1 MSKLSTQQLRDVSE
15 GIIQKVDTS
24 IVPLNSVAMAVN
36 LVFDDVLGRAVL
48 RKDRQQIGDQI
59 IDGKNCLGLFQHV
72 TTAGVKVPVA
82 VFNDSG
88 DGTAVLSKYTS
99 NAWSSA
105 KTGLT
110 AGAKM
115 RFDTLL
121 DTTVAVNGTDAISS
135 ADGESWVTTGGNLD
149 VGNMPKGTMVR
160 EWQDKVFT
168 AGVSANPDRLYFS
181 STPTAGVVSW
191 TVGNGYIDI
200 EPEDGAGG
208 ITALNKVPGYFL
220 IFKERS
226 LKRWDGSST
235 YPESL
240 VTIGTPSQEA
250 VIQTKQSCFY
260 YNKRG
265 IYETTGGYPRKIS
278 RRIQEVIEAIPASY
292 YSSVSGWGD
301 GERLFFS
308 IGDITWRDI
317 NLTNVV
323 IMYNIDSQNWAV
335 LSFPTE
341 FKRWNN
347 FIDANGDEIIMSGD
361 DDGNVWKVFNVD
373 AQSDIDWMIQYQ
385 VQEFGSRGR
394 TKKIAKIVP
403 FTENVRNGRVSIR
416 ANKKG
421 EFQPFG
427 KNPTINSEVQEI
439 IGDVSGRYFE
449 IRVQGKGRR
458 AEIIGADFPEIDV
471 NLNYGN

>member
-1 MSKLSTQQLRDVSE
+1 MGKITTQQLRDVSE
-15 GIIQKVDTS
+15 GIIQKVDVS
-24 IVPLNSVAMAVN
+24 ILPLNSVCMAVN

-48 RKDRQQIGDQI
+48 RKDRTQLGAQIT
-59 IDGKNCLGLFQHV
+59 DGKNCLGLYQHV
-72 TTAGVKVPVA
+72 TTAGVKVPLA
-82 VFNDSG
+82 VFNASG
-88 DGTAVLSKYTS
+88 DATSVLSKYTS

-110 AGAKM
+110 AGAKI
-115 RFDTLL
+115 RLETLL
-121 DTTVAVNGTDAISS
+121 DTTVAVNGAEAISS
-135 ADGESWVTTGGNLD
+135 ADGANWVTTGGNLD

-160 EWQDKVFT
+160 EWQDKIFT
-168 AGVSANPDRLYFS
+168 AGVSGNPDRLYFS
-181 STPTAGVVSW
+181 STPNAGVVSW

-200 EPEDGAGG
+200 EPEEGSGG
-208 ITALNKVPGYFL
+208 ITALNKVPGYLL

-240 VTIGTPSQEA
+240 ITIGTPSQEA
-250 VIQTKQSCFY
+250 VIQTKQSCY
-260 YNKRG
+260 YFNKRG
-265 IYETTGGYPRKIS
+265 IFETTGGYPRKIS
-278 RRIQEVIEAIPASY
+278 RRIQEVIDAIPASY

-308 IGDITWRDI
+308 IGDITWRDLA
-317 NLTNVV
+317 LTNVV
-323 IMYNIDSQNWAV
+323 IMYNIDSQNWTV
-335 LSFPTE
+335 LTFPTE
-341 FKRWNN
+341 FKRWSNY
-347 FIDANGDEIIMSGD
+347 IDANGDEIIMAGD
-361 DDGNVWKVFNVD
+361 DDGNVWQVFNVD

-394 TKKIAKIVP
+394 TKKMAKIVP
-403 FTENVRNGRVSIR
+403 FTENVRNGRVTIR
-416 ANKKG
+416 ANEKG

-427 KNPTINSEVQEI
+427 KNPTINTEVQEI

-449 IRVQGKGRR
+449 IRLQGRGRR
-458 AEIIGADFPEIDV
+458 AEIVGVDFPEIDV